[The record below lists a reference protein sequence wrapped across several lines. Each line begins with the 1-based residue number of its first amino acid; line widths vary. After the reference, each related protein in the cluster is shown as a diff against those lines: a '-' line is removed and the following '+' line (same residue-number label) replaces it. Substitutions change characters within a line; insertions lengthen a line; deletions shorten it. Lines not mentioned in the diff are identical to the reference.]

1 MARTH
6 GKDSNFSFNSVAI
19 EDELSSITMNAS
31 VTESDITAFGD
42 VYQNFLAGKK
52 DVSFD
57 VSGALDM
64 DFASDGDA
72 TIFDHIALTSG
83 PKTLIYDPDGA
94 GPDTDSPEYTC
105 TSSGLTGAMVSSYTI
120 NLPVGD
126 AATYTATFQCSGSTT
141 RAVS

>member
-6 GKDSNFSFNSVAI
+6 GKDTNFSFNGVAI
-19 EDELSSITMNAS
+19 EDELNSVTMNAT
-31 VTESDITAFGD
+31 VGEADVTAFND
-42 VYQNFLAGKK
+42 AYQNFLAGKK

-57 VSGALDM
+57 IAGSLDP

-72 TIFDHIALTSG
+72 TIFDHISLTSG
-83 PKTLIYDPDGA
+83 PKTLVFDPDGA
-94 GPDTDSPEYTC
+94 GPDTNSPEYTC
-105 TSSGLTGAMVSSYTI
+105 TSSGLTGAICSSYSI
-120 NLPVGD
+120 SLPVGD